1 MLWRNL
7 QLVEDS
13 QYVVEV
19 EESHISGITFVGYG
33 VKKLEIVEYL
43 FFIVILGKIKIIF
56 LFGMLDGYCG
66 MHKNIMLG
74 ILNTLAILSLS
85 GFYFQ
90 QTNQIKIWKQNTD
103 ANYIYKKYLIY
114 FFERQGQFVG
124 C

>member
-1 MLWRNL
+1 MLN
-7 QLVEDS
+7 
-13 QYVVEV
+13 
-19 EESHISGITFVGYG
+19 
-33 VKKLEIVEYL
+33 
-43 FFIVILGKIKIIF
+43 
-56 LFGMLDGYCG
+56 GYCG